1 MVMPHTLTLTIT
13 DDEIAA
19 LDRATWHAQ
28 TGAPAGRCAP
38 GLLSLLRK
46 VAPNSPTLAE
56 LDRIARNAA
65 VKTTSELLAEHGSD
79 IDAEIARRRSSPEVV
94 AGGSP

>member
-1 MVMPHTLTLTIT
+1 MPQTLTLTIT

-28 TGAPAGRCAP
+28 TGAPVGRSAP
-38 GLLSLLRK
+38 GLVSLLRK
-46 VAPNSPTLAE
+46 VAPHSPTLAE
-56 LDRIARNAA
+56 LARIARTAA
-65 VKTTSELLAEHGSD
+65 VKTTNELLAEHGAD
-79 IDAEIARRRSSPEVV
+79 LDAEIARRRSAPEIV